1 MRGEGREFLGQRAGR
16 RRWRVERCRGERDR
30 EGAPG
35 PQELV
40 DIELSTE
47 RLVMPWEAVEVFV
60 ELGAFAILF
69 AENDLVVDQ
78 VEKIGGIDP

>member
-1 MRGEGREFLGQRAGR
+1 
-16 RRWRVERCRGERDR
+16 
-30 EGAPG
+30 
-35 PQELV
+35 
-40 DIELSTE
+40 
-47 RLVMPWEAVEVFV
+47 MPWEAVEVFV